1 MERSLKNE
9 LVYIY
14 YANAI
19 KLIASERRAHRSID
33 QAYRILVQHNMQADL
48 TDWLS
53 NPFIRTALQILRKF
67 TDNYKIREAT
77 RLLYEAGEEATAASE
92 AAKKKKR

>member
-1 MERSLKNE
+1 MESLSQ
-9 LVYIY
+9 IY

-19 KLIASERRAHRSID
+19 KMIASERRSSKQID
-33 QAYRILVQHNMQADL
+33 DVYRILVRHNMQADL
-48 TDWLS
+48 TDWLA

-77 RLLYEAGEEATAASE
+77 RLLYEAGEEAKTELS
-92 AAKKKKR
+92 KKKR